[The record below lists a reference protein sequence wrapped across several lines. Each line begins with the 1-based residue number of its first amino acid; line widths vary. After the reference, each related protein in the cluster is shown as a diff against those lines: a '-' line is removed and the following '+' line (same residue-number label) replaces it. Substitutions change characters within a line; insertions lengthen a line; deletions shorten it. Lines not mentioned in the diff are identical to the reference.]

1 MSLETPVFKAVLFD
15 GAESILGELN
25 PELCE
30 IIEVES
36 LRSDAT
42 LTLTYPLN
50 DGSYPLLKDAFSIA
64 IPDMDVGWNVYD
76 IAQIEEDIVA
86 GICKVYAENRF
97 IELLTE
103 PIKTLT
109 FSSLS
114 PYDVIPQI
122 LNGTRWILGICE
134 ISNLRTWGI
143 LDSNPLSALRD
154 LETLYDG
161 YLRFRAVLSPLGI
174 EIFFVDFVERLGG
187 ETGLEFDLSHNM
199 ENITITTDK
208 RGLVT
213 ALYGRGQGEA
223 VDDVSDGTERLTFAD
238 VVWVAPADPLDKPL
252 GQDWIGDETARTA
265 YGKPSGTGGK
275 RHIYGVYE
283 SQAKTAE
290 TLIQE
295 TYEQLAKRSQ
305 PSVNVKAAVVDLERV
320 NGFEHEKVRLGDTV
334 LVKVPE
340 ANQYLETEVISIKRD
355 RLRPEQTELEFG
367 NYQRLMVDDIR
378 GLQSSTKRADA
389 RSRVW
394 DRSDLLA
401 SGTLPADFLADLVEE
416 MNARLNATGGYVFQE
431 PGQGILT
438 LDAPDIATATMA
450 IQIVGGAFRIA
461 NSKDING
468 DFQFTTFGDG
478 NGFIADSFIG
488 GLLAGGKVK
497 FDLTNGTL
505 LIGNSTSDYNLYFDG
520 TNLNI
525 ANGTFTS
532 ATINGGTITLEG
544 SDSLYPM
551 VINDSIDDGST
562 DYGSRAVRIN
572 TSAGA
577 ALSCFMGRISDAG
590 VLWLRDTVDPTN
602 NNITISAGSG
612 MATVKD
618 LYARNNVS
626 ALSFTDRTPFFKGD
640 ALAEIKKIKG
650 VNGEVDHGT
659 LPDFARVKKQAAKI
673 KKVKGKDVEIFE
685 EVEERDLGA
694 MISILTVGIQQLTER
709 LEKLEKK

>member
-1 MSLETPVFKAVLFD
+1 M
-15 GAESILGELN
+15 
-25 PELCE
+25 
-30 IIEVES
+30 
-36 LRSDAT
+36 
-42 LTLTYPLN
+42 TLTYPIN
-50 DGSYPLLKDAFSIA
+50 DTAYPLLKDAFSVA

-76 IAQIEEDIVA
+76 IAQIEEDIVG

-109 FSSLS
+109 FTSLS

-122 LNGTRWILGICE
+122 LSGTRWILGLCE
-134 ISNLRTWGI
+134 MSNLRTWGI
-143 LDSNPLSALRD
+143 LDANPLSALRD

-174 EIFFVDFVERLGG
+174 ESFFVDFVERLGG

-199 ENITITTDK
+199 EKINITTDK
-208 RGLVT
+208 QGLVT

-265 YGKPSGTGGK
+265 YGKPSGLGGK
-275 RHIYGVYE
+275 KHIFGMYE
-283 SQAKTAE
+283 SQAKTPE
-290 TLIQE
+290 TLLQE
-295 TYEQLAKRSQ
+295 TYEQLVKRRQ
-305 PSVNVKAAVVDLERV
+305 PSVNVESTVADLERV
-320 NGFEHEKVRLGDTV
+320 KGFEHEKVRLGDTV
-334 LVKVPE
+334 RVKVPE
-340 ANQYLETEVISIKRD
+340 ISEYLETEVIKIQRD
-355 RLRPEQTELEFG
+355 RLRPENTKLEFG
-367 NYQRLMVDDIR
+367 DYRKTVADDIR
-378 GLQSSTKRADA
+378 FLHASTRRADA
-389 RSRVW
+389 RARVW

-401 SGTLPADFLADLVEE
+401 EGTLPADFLADLVEE

-438 LDAPDIATATMA
+438 LDAPDIASATMA

-461 NSKDING
+461 NSKDVNG

-525 ANGTFTS
+525 KNGSFT
-532 ATINGGTITLEG
+532 APNITGGTITLEG
-544 SDSLYPM
+544 SGSNYPFKI
-551 VINDSIDDGST
+551 V
-562 DYGSRAVRIN
+562 A
-572 TSAGA
+572 
-577 ALSCFMGRISDAG
+577 
-590 VLWLRDTVDPTN
+590 P
-602 NNITISAGSG
+602 GSG
-612 MATVKD
+612 YDAKVEMSPYGFIFYANNGTTYLLNLLTSYTDGAIMEFFNTADSNKNIQFNTPYGQIRAYD
-618 LYARNNVS
+618 LYAVNNVS
-626 ALSFTDRTPFFKGD
+626 ALTFTDRTPFFDGD
-640 ALAEIKKIKG
+640 ALME
-650 VNGEVDHGT
+650 
-659 LPDFARVKKQAAKI
+659 L
-673 KKVKGKDVEIFE
+673 KKVKGKNGEIDHSTLPKFAQKKVKKEDGE
-685 EVEERDLGA
+685 EVGRDLGA
-694 MISILTVGIQQLTER
+694 MISILTVAVQQLTER
-709 LEKLEKK
+709 IEKLERNNN